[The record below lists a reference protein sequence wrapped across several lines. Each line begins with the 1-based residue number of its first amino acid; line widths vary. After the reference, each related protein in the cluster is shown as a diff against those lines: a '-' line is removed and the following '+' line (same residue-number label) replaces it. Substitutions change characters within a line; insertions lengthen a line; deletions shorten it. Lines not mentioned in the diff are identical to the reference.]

1 MARARGLTLRIGI
14 DAHIVGAGKGGV
26 ERFLREVCA
35 LLPVLGPGHRY
46 IVFCSAAALAAGEFG
61 IPLPHVELVALPFS
75 NPLIERALVLPWLA
89 RRHRLDVLL
98 VQRLAPWAMGGCRVV
113 LTVHDITPIKFPRQY
128 RGLTNALVRL
138 LTASSVR
145 RSAHVLTPCLTIA
158 REVAAH
164 CGEAPGKFSAYFNGV
179 DAALFRPLRDRA
191 EGVAIIERLGLRTP
205 YVLTSG
211 ALEPRKN
218 IETMIRMLPRI
229 PMALCAELVVAGGSR
244 DPGYAAELSA
254 LAAMPAH
261 AGRVRFLGYVSDRDL
276 ADLYRAAAAFLS
288 ASRDEGFNMPVLE
301 AMASGIP
308 TVCSDIDVHRE
319 LFAGVSA
326 FFPADD
332 PGALAEA
339 VSGVL
344 SDIASTREAAL
355 KGLARARQLNWT
367 AAVGRVGMSLWS
379 NPGQGVAGEN

>member
-1 MARARGLTLRIGI
+1 MTLRIGI

-26 ERFLREVCA
+26 ERFLREVCTT
-35 LLPVLGPGHRY
+35 LPRVGPRHHY

-61 IPLPHVELVALPFS
+61 PLAHNVELVALPFS

-89 RRHRLDVLL
+89 RKHRLDVLL

-113 LTVHDITPIKFPRQY
+113 VTVHDITPIKFPRQY

-145 RSAHVLTPCLTIA
+145 RSTHVLTPCLTIA

-164 CGEAPGKFSAYFNGV
+164 CGEPAGKFSAYYNGV
-179 DAALFRPLRDRA
+179 DAAVFRPLRDRA
-191 EGVAIIERLGLRTP
+191 EGIAIIQRLGLRSP

-211 ALEPRKN
+211 ALERRKN
-218 IETMIRMLPRI
+218 VETMIRMLARI
-229 PMALCAELVVAGGSR
+229 PVALCAELVVVGGTR
-244 DPGYAAELSA
+244 DAGYAAELTA
-254 LAAMPAH
+254 LAADPAH
-261 AGRVRFLGYVSDRDL
+261 AGRVRFMGFVADADL
-276 ADLYRAAAAFLS
+276 ADLYRAAAAFIS

-301 AMASGIP
+301 AMASGTP

-319 LFAGVSA
+319 LFEGATA

-332 PGALAEA
+332 PEALAQA
-339 VSGVL
+339 VADVL
-344 SDIASTREAAL
+344 SSVTVQRERVAN
-355 KGLARARQLNWT
+355 GLERARRFNWT
-367 AAVGRVGMSLWS
+367 AAVERVGASLW
-379 NPGQGVAGEN
+379 GGADRDT